1 MTKADLIAAIAG
13 KTGFTKTVSEQALN
27 AVLEAMQ
34 ISLVQENK
42 LTLTGF
48 GTFSVETRKARTGRN
63 PRTGK
68 ALQIPESK
76 AVKFHPGKNLKESV
90 QK

>member
-34 ISLVQENK
+34 SSLVQESK

-63 PRTGK
+63 PRTGQ

-76 AVKFHPGKNLKESV
+76 AVKFHPGKILKEAV